1 MEYIYPD
8 YYKEFN
14 CIADK
19 CEATCCAQWII
30 VPDDKSLR
38 KYKNFK
44 GDFSARLQNSI
55 DYENKEIRRYK
66 EACVF
71 LNEYNLCDL
80 YIEAGKDMLCKTCRR
95 YPRHYEEFENI
106 REVTLSVSCPE
117 VARILLNK
125 KDKVFFKSHIQT
137 SKEEEYEDFDYILF
151 TKLQETRE
159 LFYKILQNRNLSFS
173 MRLSYI
179 LAMSHDLNNHG
190 LYEWDDLINKFSN
203 EEFINKMAK
212 KFINY
217 KNTYINKYRNLS
229 PDRSD
234 KYVDYKNNRINH
246 SKNRRIDIINSKT
259 KKICIDEIMKNL
271 YINYIEDLSE
281 MEHLKQSWQVTLDKA
296 LITINS
302 IDNIYDEYKQFS
314 EYMKDRE
321 YEYEQLI
328 IYFLSTYYL
337 GAVYS
342 NRAYDMARFSAANLL
357 MIKILGFTKWFQ
369 NGRSFTKNELIKLV
383 YNYSREVEHSD
394 NNLNKFEENIH
405 SKVWY
410 NLYNMLLISTQDI

>member
-1 MEYIYPD
+1 
-8 YYKEFN
+8 
-14 CIADK
+14 
-19 CEATCCAQWII
+19 
-30 VPDDKSLR
+30 
-38 KYKNFK
+38 
-44 GDFSARLQNSI
+44 
-55 DYENKEIRRYK
+55 
-66 EACVF
+66 
-71 LNEYNLCDL
+71 
-80 YIEAGKDMLCKTCRR
+80 MLCKTCRR

-137 SKEEEYEDFDYILF
+137 SKKEEYEYFDYILF
-151 TKLQETRE
+151 TKFQETRE

-190 LYEWDDLINKFSN
+190 LYEWDELIDKFSN
-203 EEFINKMAK
+203 EEFINKIAK

-217 KNTYINKYRNLS
+217 KLTYIDKYKNQSL
-229 PDRSD
+229 D
-234 KYVDYKNNRINH
+234 KYVDYNNNCINH
-246 SKNRRIDIINSKT
+246 SKNRKIAIINFKSEKV
-259 KKICIDEIMKNL
+259 CCLDEIIKTL

-281 MEHLKQSWQVTLDKA
+281 MEHLKQSWQDTLDKA

-342 NRAYDMARFSAANLL
+342 NRAYDMVRFSAANLL

-369 NGRSFTKNELIKLV
+369 NGRSFTKNEQIKLV
-383 YNYSREVEHSD
+383 YNYSREIEHSD

>member
-66 EACVF
+66 KACVF
-71 LNEYNLCDL
+71 LNEDNLCDL

-151 TKLQETRE
+151 TKLLETRE

-217 KNTYINKYRNLS
+217 KNTYINKY
-229 PDRSD
+229 
-234 KYVDYKNNRINH
+234 VDYKNNRINH

-302 IDNIYDEYKQFS
+302 INNIYDEYKQFS

-369 NGRSFTKNELIKLV
+369 NGRSFTKNEQIKLV
-383 YNYSREVEHSD
+383 YNYSREIEHSD